1 MSIPNQIRNY
11 LIDLEI
17 KNKIKISEK
26 DPQFINDRNNIS
38 TLYDPELS
46 AIDIT
51 KVDTPVYAHT
61 IIMESY
67 KKVSKRII
75 RDETERLDRIIKN
88 EVYKVYVEEYI
99 KEMERKLFIH
109 YSVMNN
115 LLRNNP
121 DSKNKILKEIDSLK
135 EFYKDINNSKK
146 IISNKIESIYIFQEE
161 LEEIKEYYYKLI
173 EESQNND
180 LTHQSSQ
187 KIESYL
193 RKLARIKLSQYI
205 FYSNEYNEEE
215 LIHIFLKEY
224 NILMESNTSYDI
236 TTLEKIKHALILNK
250 YIEEYLNPKD
260 DNCSFEKMD
269 LLRLQTTILNKNPI
283 LILKYFKKDKDLSTY
298 YKLEIRIKKHL
309 LNKKDYEDKYM
320 LEIIKD
326 EANTALKKFLLFSYF
341 NCSRNIYS
349 LFQSKIS
356 LDNIFSENEKK
367 KFKDY
372 FKVKYI
378 IIKDKLSIS
387 TFIHLMYDYTK
398 EEEYRQVINIYNSYI
413 ENCGYSKVSLLDGI
427 EEIDFDRS
435 TAGSSLYNLV
445 FNTTNNKVEISN
457 DVESFITDE
466 KIAEKCSCLTFQDK
480 VKIIKIP
487 NIIFYNQSTIE
498 VPSSIEA
505 LDINYI
511 KGNINTL
518 TYKEYKEDNKEFFEQ
533 LYFYYENLTKNL
545 LMKYYALN
553 DYLSYETNHSFL
565 KEINYKTEEGT
576 KTLLCNGYEI
586 IYPNVNDNTAKRKT
600 KNSKYN

>member
-1 MSIPNQIRNY
+1 MNISDQIKNY
-11 LIDLEI
+11 IGDLEI
-17 KNKIKISEK
+17 KNKLKIYEK
-26 DPQFINDRNNIS
+26 DPQFINDRNVIINI
-38 TLYDPELS
+38 YDPSLS

-51 KVDTPVYAHT
+51 KVDNPVYAHT
-61 IIMESY
+61 ILIESF
-67 KKVSKRII
+67 KIVSKRII

-99 KEMERKLFIH
+99 KEMERNFFIH
-109 YSVMNN
+109 YSVMNT

-121 DSKNKILKEIDSLK
+121 DSKNKILKEIESLK
-135 EFYKDINNSKK
+135 EFYKDITNSKK
-146 IISNKIESIYIFQEE
+146 IISNKIESIFSPNEE
-161 LEEIKEYYYKLI
+161 LKEIKEYYYKLI
-173 EESQNND
+173 EETQNND

-224 NILMESNTSYDI
+224 NILMESNISYDI
-236 TTLEKIKHALILNK
+236 TTLEKIKHALKLNK

-260 DNCSFEKMD
+260 DNYSFEKMD

-356 LDNIFSENEKK
+356 LDNIFSEKEKIHFK
-367 KFKDY
+367 KY
-372 FKVKYI
+372 FESKKI
-378 IIKDKLSIS
+378 IIKNKLSVN

-398 EEEYRQVINIYNSYI
+398 EEEYRQVINVYNSYI
-413 ENCGYSKVSLLDGI
+413 ENCGYSKVTLLDGI
-427 EEIDFDRS
+427 EEIDFDQS

-445 FNTTNNKVEISN
+445 FNTTNKKIEISN
-457 DVESFITDE
+457 DVESFITYE
-466 KIAEKCSCLTFQDK
+466 KIAEKCSGLTFQDK

-498 VPSSIEA
+498 VPSSIET

-518 TYKEYKEDNKEFFEQ
+518 TYIEYKEDNKDFFEQ
-533 LYFYYENLTKNL
+533 LYFYYKNLTKKE

-553 DYLSYETNHSFL
+553 YYPSFETNYSFL
-565 KEINYKTEEGT
+565 KEINYKIGEDT

-586 IYPNVNDNTAKRKT
+586 IDSNNNDNTAKRKL
-600 KNSKYN
+600 KNNKYN